1 MRKFTLILVGIILIF
16 ASCSSDSSEIT
27 DSPEVTKQTQ
37 YSELNTRNQFVIEPN
52 RLNPF
57 DYIGKEH
64 NSIVATLLDNYS
76 YSTDRAIM
84 ERQALENLSTVF
96 SELYP
101 NTPLN
106 EDGLSYV
113 DPDNYQEIITNE
125 VILEYIEI
133 CSNINFNQSTHR
145 TQRLLLDIENQFI
158 LDRGG
163 NFEQFYIVSAVLRY
177 SALKN
182 MHDLNFP
189 IIDGSDPLPRIR
201 KGWRIALADAIG
213 AGRSLLNGA
222 GLLGTLAGAVLNS
235 VIEAL

>member
-1 MRKFTLILVGIILIF
+1 MRKFTLILVGIILTF
-16 ASCSSDSSEIT
+16 TSCSSEII
-27 DSPEVTKQTQ
+27 DSPEVTEQTL
-37 YSELNTRNQFVIEPN
+37 SFELNTKNEFIIEPN

-64 NSIVATLLDNYS
+64 NSIVATLLGNYS
-76 YSTDRAIM
+76 YSADTAIM
-84 ERQALENLSTVF
+84 ESQAFENLSTVF

-106 EDGLSYV
+106 QDDLSYV
-113 DPDNYQEIITNE
+113 NPDDYQDIFTNE

-133 CSNINFNQSTHR
+133 CSNINFNKSTDR
-145 TQRLLLDIENQFI
+145 TQRVLLNIENQFI
-158 LDRGG
+158 LEKGG
-163 NFEQFYIVSAVLRY
+163 DFEQFYIVSAVLRY

-182 MHDLNFP
+182 MHDLNLP
-189 IIDGSDPLPRIR
+189 IVDGDDPLPRIR

-213 AGRSLLNGA
+213 AGRALLNGG